1 MSRIAQQA
9 AAESPVQDY
18 LLIAAFA
25 IIMQAISMMPPVYHA
40 TYPPFGL
47 PAHSL
52 VALTGLISTMSLY
65 SSAISV
71 SEDVRLR
78 KSIRKVTR
86 ASLHLLGKVGTVR
99 IDQELQNRVLA
110 IAREQSDRAAEE
122 TGVCSSMM
130 DEDMSELQKNAGSS
144 DSNCSN
150 KNN

>member
-1 MSRIAQQA
+1 
-9 AAESPVQDY
+9 
-18 LLIAAFA
+18 
-25 IIMQAISMMPPVYHA
+25 
-40 TYPPFGL
+40 
-47 PAHSL
+47 

-78 KSIRKVTR
+78 KSIRKVAR
-86 ASLHLLGKVGTVR
+86 ESHRLLSKVGTMR

-122 TGVCSSMM
+122 IGVCSSIM

>member
-1 MSRIAQQA
+1 
-9 AAESPVQDY
+9 
-18 LLIAAFA
+18 LIAAFA
-25 IIMQAISMMPPVYHA
+25 IIMQAISMNAARIPCDIPSIRPA
-40 TYPPFGL
+40 GPF
-47 PAHSL
+47 L

-78 KSIRKVTR
+78 KSIRKVAR
-86 ASLHLLGKVGTVR
+86 ESHHMLSKVGTVR

-130 DEDMSELQKNAGSS
+130 DEDMKKYLDEACQ
-144 DSNCSN
+144 NCRKMQTAATATVVTRITSQQPSRCS
-150 KNN
+150 

>member
-1 MSRIAQQA
+1 M
-9 AAESPVQDY
+9 
-18 LLIAAFA
+18 
-25 IIMQAISMMPPVYHA
+25 
-40 TYPPFGL
+40 
-47 PAHSL
+47 
-52 VALTGLISTMSLY
+52 ALAGLISTMSLY

-78 KSIRKVTR
+78 KSIRNVAR
-86 ASLHLLGKVGTVR
+86 ESHRLLGKVGTMR

-122 TGVCSSMM
+122 IGVCSSMM
-130 DEDMSELQKNAGSS
+130 DEAISELQKNAGS

>member
-1 MSRIAQQA
+1 M
-9 AAESPVQDY
+9 
-18 LLIAAFA
+18 
-25 IIMQAISMMPPVYHA
+25 
-40 TYPPFGL
+40 
-47 PAHSL
+47 
-52 VALTGLISTMSLY
+52 ALAGLISTMSLY

-78 KSIRKVTR
+78 KSIRNVAR
-86 ASLHLLGKVGTVR
+86 ESHRLLGKVGTMR

-122 TGVCSSMM
+122 IGVCSSMM
-130 DEDMSELQKNAGSS
+130 DEDMKKYLDEAISELQKNAGS

>member
-1 MSRIAQQA
+1 
-9 AAESPVQDY
+9 
-18 LLIAAFA
+18 
-25 IIMQAISMMPPVYHA
+25 
-40 TYPPFGL
+40 
-47 PAHSL
+47 
-52 VALTGLISTMSLY
+52 MSLY

-78 KSIRKVTR
+78 KSIRKVAR
-86 ASLHLLGKVGTVR
+86 ESRHLLGKVGTVR

-110 IAREQSDRAAEE
+110 IAREQSDRAAGE

-144 DSNCSN
+144 DSNGSN

>member
-1 MSRIAQQA
+1 M
-9 AAESPVQDY
+9 
-18 LLIAAFA
+18 
-25 IIMQAISMMPPVYHA
+25 
-40 TYPPFGL
+40 
-47 PAHSL
+47 
-52 VALTGLISTMSLY
+52 ALTRLISTMSLY

-78 KSIRKVTR
+78 KSIRKVAR
-86 ASLHLLGKVGTVR
+86 ESHHLLGKVGTVR

-130 DEDMSELQKNAGSS
+130 DEDMKKYLDEAMSELQKNAGSS
-144 DSNCSN
+144 DSNGSN